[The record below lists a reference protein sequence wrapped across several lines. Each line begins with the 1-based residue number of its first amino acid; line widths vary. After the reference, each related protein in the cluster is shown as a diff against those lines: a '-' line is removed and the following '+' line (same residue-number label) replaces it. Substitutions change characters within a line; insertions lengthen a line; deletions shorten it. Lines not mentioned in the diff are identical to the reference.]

1 MAIKVG
7 SAGKLTGDG
16 VAEVAC
22 DILHQ
27 VDTPPHRDSS
37 VKAAICYFVCRR
49 VNVSLK
55 LPKIKSLIQC
65 AQSRE
70 LALTTKKE
78 NAASNE

>member
-7 SAGKLTGDG
+7 SVGKLTGDG

-27 VDTPPHRDSS
+27 VDTPPHRDSN
-37 VKAAICYFVCRR
+37 VKGAICYLVCRQ
-49 VNVSLK
+49 VNVSFE
-55 LPKIKSLIQC
+55 LPKIISLIQC

-70 LALTTKKE
+70 LALTTKK
-78 NAASNE
+78 